1 MLKLKM
7 LARETDLPTTII
19 RQFLLGLE
27 PKPWNW
33 VRPPL
38 QEPQLR
44 LLDGELV
51 EPEVQKVPRAF
62 NDKLGCARKLSGCYF
77 LLPATSHYPKVCLP
91 PVFAY
96 FLEMKTFWGSVA
108 GSPRLARSSPSF
120 WRGKWKATH
129 LKRTAR
135 TSSIDNHYFFKTYQ
149 NRLTLFFFGL
159 HICFILLHSY
169 WSTLLYFLVTY
180 SNIDI

>member
-1 MLKLKM
+1 MMLKLKM

-96 FLEMKTFWGSVA
+96 FLEMSLPRSTCSIDSLVKQALGWTFEAFLFHPVLWSSQSHWQCNIFPVTLKSWRVNLIFRPQVPNLRCSAKTF
-108 GSPRLARSSPSF
+108 
-120 WRGKWKATH
+120 
-129 LKRTAR
+129 
-135 TSSIDNHYFFKTYQ
+135 ID
-149 NRLTLFFFGL
+149 
-159 HICFILLHSY
+159 
-169 WSTLLYFLVTY
+169 VP
-180 SNIDI
+180 